1 MPVENELRCDQGAG
15 WGLWA
20 VQGFVKRS
28 WPREQAGQT
37 STSLCEQTAPPRG
50 QVVKQDHPEE
60 VEGAIFQR
68 GTEKAERLSAKR
80 RRTHDSESEQ
90 AETDYMR
97 GARGTR
103 S

>member
-37 STSLCEQTAPPRG
+37 STSLCEQTAPRRG
-50 QVVKQDHPEE
+50 QATMVCLLGEE
-60 VEGAIFQR
+60 
-68 GTEKAERLSAKR
+68 
-80 RRTHDSESEQ
+80 
-90 AETDYMR
+90 
-97 GARGTR
+97 ARGLGSTASAR
-103 S
+103 QKPRWQVKS